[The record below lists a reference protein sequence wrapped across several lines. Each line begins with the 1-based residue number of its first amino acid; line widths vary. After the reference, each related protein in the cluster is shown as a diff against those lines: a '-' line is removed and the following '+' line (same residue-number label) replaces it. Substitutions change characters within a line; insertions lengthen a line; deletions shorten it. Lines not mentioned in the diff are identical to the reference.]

1 MQELKFWAKYRN
13 NNAPAYKQLQNEL
26 GREEQANETP
36 GGGDRDEEDVCAL
49 PVTHRHRGA
58 SCMQRVISANFLQ
71 LTASI
76 KLCAISC
83 ITTLNSTMLMLLI

>member
-36 GGGDRDEEDVCAL
+36 EGGDRDEEDVCAL
-49 PVTHRHRGA
+49 PVTHRH
-58 SCMQRVISANFLQ
+58 
-71 LTASI
+71 
-76 KLCAISC
+76 
-83 ITTLNSTMLMLLI
+83 